1 MRVHGDPGLARWA
14 PPGVRHHYHSSRPER
29 SARDSR
35 VQASRQDYLSLKAGA
50 LEVTTDDGDKVSISF
65 ATLDQ
70 LSKSAA
76 GAVSG
81 DSAVGSSSSYSARGM
96 SVAVTIDG
104 SLDSEETADISE
116 LMQSLFEA
124 AVGGQ
129 TGATPDAAS
138 LESLDRFQF
147 AYMEGVR
154 LSSSQFA
161 AQYA

>member
-35 VQASRQDYLSLKAGA
+35 VQASRQDSISLKAGA
-50 LEVTTDDGDKVSISF
+50 LEVTTDDGDKVSIFF
-65 ATLDQ
+65 AALDQ
-70 LSKSAA
+70 LSNSAA

-81 DSAVGSSSSYSARGM
+81 DSAVWSNSTYSASGM

-116 LMQSLFEA
+116 LMQSLLGA

-129 TGATPDAAS
+129 SGGTPDAAS
-138 LESLDRFQF
+138 LESLGSFQF

-154 LSSSQFA
+154 LSSSRLAAQFA
-161 AQYA
+161 